1 MVAGSSAV
9 SCPAAGITTIEVR
22 AGDGDDRVTNGG
34 ALPVTMFG
42 EDGSDVL
49 GGGPAGEALDG
60 GPGDDTI
67 SGGGGDDLLTGG
79 TGADGL
85 DGGEGLDTISYEADW
100 PVAVDL
106 PTGLAG
112 NSAFGDD
119 DRVAGI
125 ENVLDGQEEGTVTGT
140 AVDNALAGGG
150 GQDYVDG
157 GRGTDRLAGGDGA
170 DVVAARDAAVDAP
183 VSCGPGTDL
192 AIVDPGDTGRD
203 GRARPLRA
211 GRRRPAGPAA
221 RPRVRPAETMLLRWR
236 GGAADAARDDPLGAA
251 ALRPRSAHRAG
262 QPSGAVAGALRVRHA
277 GGRGP
282 RHRRAEWR
290 PRS

>member
-106 PTGLAG
+106 PTGLRRQSG
-112 NSAFGDD
+112 VRRRRS
-119 DRVAGI
+119 
-125 ENVLDGQEEGTVTGT
+125 
-140 AVDNALAGGG
+140 
-150 GQDYVDG
+150 
-157 GRGTDRLAGGDGA
+157 RLQAS
-170 DVVAARDAAVDAP
+170 RTC
-183 VSCGPGTDL
+183 ST
-192 AIVDPGDTGRD
+192 
-203 GRARPLRA
+203 A
-211 GRRRPAGPAA
+211 GRRA
-221 RPRVRPAETMLLRWR
+221 R
-236 GGAADAARDDPLGAA
+236 
-251 ALRPRSAHRAG
+251 
-262 QPSGAVAGALRVRHA
+262 
-277 GGRGP
+277 
-282 RHRRAEWR
+282 
-290 PRS
+290 